1 MFDLT
6 AETEINASSDVV
18 WETISNPALYPEIS
32 DVTDRMISV
41 PDDEFGYGYVY
52 EEYGG
57 VPPFKAES
65 RWEVTRYN
73 PKSRQVHIGDDGST
87 KTILTFEF
95 KPTNNGTHVI
105 QKIRLK
111 PPWYQLPIFY
121 VMWLLFMRKRGQAA
135 LDKTVSNLKQ
145 VAERSI
151 STQNAS

>member
-1 MFDLT
+1 MFELT
-6 AETEINASSDVV
+6 ADIKIYASPDIV
-18 WETISNPALYPEIS
+18 WGTISKPELYPKIS

-41 PDDEFGYGYVY
+41 PDDEFGRGYVY

-65 RWEVTRYN
+65 HWKVIEYE
-73 PKSRQVHIGDDGST
+73 PKRRQVHIGDDGST

-95 KPTNNGTHVI
+95 KPTGNGTHVI

-111 PPWYQLPIFY
+111 PRWFLWPIFY
-121 VMWLLFMRKRGQAA
+121 VMWLLFMKKRGQNA
-135 LDKTVSNLKQ
+135 LDKTISNFKR

-151 STQNAS
+151 SEEVAS